1 MSAIFD
7 PVNDM
12 PQTSQ
17 LELTANAPGLL
28 KTIKRNGKVVN
39 YDDTKI
45 KVAITKAFI
54 ADEGGTASTSDRIHQ
69 QIEELTH
76 QVTQVFNRRLPS
88 GGAVHIEDIQDQV
101 ELALMRSGHYKV
113 ARAYVLYRE
122 EHRKARQSTEKKLP
136 KDSNELL
143 ITMPNGEL
151 IPLDMNRVNTIVAE
165 SCRNL
170 EHVSAEPVIKD
181 ALRN

>member
-1 MSAIFD
+1 MSAILD
-7 PVNDM
+7 PVNDV

-17 LELTANAPGLL
+17 LELTANTPGLI

-69 QIEELTH
+69 QIDDLTR
-76 QVTQVFNRRLPS
+76 QISQVFKRRLPS

-122 EHRKARQSTEKKLP
+122 EHRKARQ
-136 KDSNELL
+136 NEL
-143 ITMPNGEL
+143 
-151 IPLDMNRVNTIVAE
+151 
-165 SCRNL
+165 
-170 EHVSAEPVIKD
+170 
-181 ALRN
+181 

>member
-17 LELTANAPGLL
+17 MELGANVPGLL

-54 ADEGGTASTSDRIHQ
+54 ADEGGTASTSDRIYQ
-69 QIEELTH
+69 QIEELTR
-76 QVTQVFNRRLPS
+76 QITQVFKRRLPS

-101 ELALMRSGHYKV
+101 ELALMRSGYHKV

-122 EHRKARQSTEKKLP
+122 EHRKARQKELKQQP
-136 KDSNELL
+136 ADSKTLL
-143 ITMPNGEL
+143 ITMPNGDLE
-151 IPLDMNRVNTIVAE
+151 PLDIERVHTIVNEA
-165 SCRNL
+165 CRNL
-170 EHVSAEPVIKD
+170 EHVTAEPVI
-181 ALRN
+181 